1 LCTLSTGR
9 LPRSSL
15 ATFSTVRIYLDYC
28 LPQKIEAHSGPCLTV
43 LNILGRPLYWKGPTE
58 EVASEVAEAD
68 AEAMEEDAMEE
79 EEAFDDEEEDFSEE
93 EDEEVDMGEE
103 AEEENTSLNV
113 AAFRRL
119 VDVTNRWD
127 TELSPESYAC
137 LQATTE
143 DFLVSLIQAS
153 GRSTHFAGR
162 REVTEEDVRFAQ
174 LMTQQKW

>member
-1 LCTLSTGR
+1 MF
-9 LPRSSL
+9 
-15 ATFSTVRIYLDYC
+15 ATFSLVRSYFDHC
-28 LPQKIEAHSGPCLTV
+28 PFKIEAHSWPSPTV
-43 LNILGRPLYWKGPTE
+43 LNIIGRPLYWKGPTE
-58 EVASEVAEAD
+58 EAASEV

-79 EEAFDDEEEDFSEE
+79 EEAVDEEDSDE

-103 AEEENTSLNV
+103 GEEDNTSLNV

-127 TELSPESYAC
+127 TELSADSYSC

-153 GRSTHFAGR
+153 GRSSHFAGR

>member
-1 LCTLSTGR
+1 MF
-9 LPRSSL
+9 
-15 ATFSTVRIYLDYC
+15 ATFSLVRSP
-28 LPQKIEAHSGPCLTV
+28 LPLFKIEAHSWPSPTV
-43 LNILGRPLYWKGPTE
+43 LNIIGRPLYWKGPTE
-58 EVASEVAEAD
+58 EAASEV

-79 EEAFDDEEEDFSEE
+79 EEAVDEEDSDE

-103 AEEENTSLNV
+103 GEEDNTSLNV

-127 TELSPESYAC
+127 TELSADSYSC

-153 GRSTHFAGR
+153 GRSSHFAGR

>member
-1 LCTLSTGR
+1 
-9 LPRSSL
+9 
-15 ATFSTVRIYLDYC
+15 
-28 LPQKIEAHSGPCLTV
+28 
-43 LNILGRPLYWKGPTE
+43 
-58 EVASEVAEAD
+58 
-68 AEAMEEDAMEE
+68 MEEDAMEE
-79 EEAFDDEEEDFSEE
+79 EEAFDDEEEEDFSEE

-153 GRSTHFAGR
+153 GRSSHFAGR